1 VWGAWVLCACVLV
14 RGVVVKREINQ
25 QRWVSNGGLPLC
37 KTDVIVLDSCGR
49 GWYCVVVV
57 ISIVDWKFWW
67 LESSSA
73 SN

>member
-37 KTDVIVLDSCGR
+37 KTDVIVLD
-49 GWYCVVVV
+49 
-57 ISIVDWKFWW
+57 
-67 LESSSA
+67 
-73 SN
+73 